1 MKSMRR
7 ENVSIATLKDEVTDQ
22 DVTHAQGKAEI
33 LSKHFES
40 VFTAEDRDNLP
51 DISTEQYPSMANFT
65 ITTQGIKNLLK
76 KVNPKKANG
85 PDLISSRVLN
95 ECAPQIAPYLAII
108 YNQSLSEHQLPKDW
122 LQANICPVFKKGS
135 RTIASNYR
143 PISLTCVIC

>member
-1 MKSMRR
+1 MRR

-65 ITTQGIKNLLK
+65 ITTQGIENLLK
-76 KVNPKKANG
+76 KVNPPKANG

-95 ECAPQIAPYLAII
+95 ECAPQIASYLAII
-108 YNQSLSEHQLPKDW
+108 YNNHFQ
-122 LQANICPVFKKGS
+122 NINYPRTGYKQTSAQFS
-135 RTIASNYR
+135 RR
-143 PISLTCVIC
+143 DQERLRLTTDQFH

>member
-1 MKSMRR
+1 MILFHFARR
-7 ENVSIATLKDEVTDQ
+7 TLGVPLSQALFTRHKLAQVRTGLKLTRVKDEVTDQ

-65 ITTQGIKNLLK
+65 ITTQGIENLLK
-76 KVNPKKANG
+76 KVNPQKANG

-122 LQANICPVFKKGS
+122 LQANI
-135 RTIASNYR
+135 
-143 PISLTCVIC
+143 